1 MPTKL
6 EESIIKRVIRARKL
20 AGLTHKEVG
29 EALGLSETGYGH
41 YERERQAFTV
51 DQLFLLARI
60 LNRPVTWFLGI
71 DTGLR
76 EDQEELLAIYDSI
89 PDQEEREQARDLLR
103 TFARPWL
110 SKAKQSS

>member
-1 MPTKL
+1 LTQD
-6 EESIIKRVIRARKL
+6 EVARHL
-20 AGLTHKEVG
+20 GLTR
-29 EALGLSETGYGH
+29 AGYGH
-41 YERERQAFTV
+41 YEREDQPFTV
-51 DQLFLLARI
+51 DQLFQLSRI
-60 LNRPVTWFLGI
+60 LGKPITWFLGI

-89 PDQEEREQARDLLR
+89 PDQEERDQARDLLR